1 MNTYR
6 LSGRFTPIG
15 IIAGIACGLAAGLPL
30 AFIYAWGIIRIPEAK
45 LASITTLAY
54 GAALGA
60 AVAFGARWGKVRN
73 AQVGGFIAFWVAAA
87 SLYVSWAFW
96 IKDVF
101 HTFANQELRAVGL
114 MQHPNALWR
123 IIRFVNQYGTWGLSS
138 GSATK
143 GTELWVIWALEATA
157 VLVIAMLAAV
167 SVLKL
172 QPFCETCQIWCTS
185 TEKLCLLPVS
195 DVAQTKLLLQQHD
208 LSFLQKL
215 GAGDKKTTNL
225 GAELH
230 SCPNCRELNTLT
242 LRQTFIQQR
251 KFGSPGVKVVTLAN
265 KLLVSR
271 LEADTFRQ
279 TAQGIKQ
286 LSKAAHA

>member
-1 MNTYR
+1 
-6 LSGRFTPIG
+6 
-15 IIAGIACGLAAGLPL
+15 
-30 AFIYAWGIIRIPEAK
+30 
-45 LASITTLAY
+45 
-54 GAALGA
+54 
-60 AVAFGARWGKVRN
+60 
-73 AQVGGFIAFWVAAA
+73 
-87 SLYVSWAFW
+87 
-96 IKDVF
+96 
-101 HTFANQELRAVGL
+101 
-114 MQHPNALWR
+114 
-123 IIRFVNQYGTWGLSS
+123 
-138 GSATK
+138 
-143 GTELWVIWALEATA
+143 
-157 VLVIAMLAAV
+157 
-167 SVLKL
+167 
-172 QPFCETCQIWCTS
+172 
-185 TEKLCLLPVS
+185 LPVG